1 MGQQT
6 MDIAARLSA
15 IVESSDDAII
25 SKKFDG
31 TIISWNEAAQNIF
44 GYTAEEAINNNIAII
59 IPEELYEEENE
70 IIAKV
75 KKGERIS
82 HYETIR
88 KTKDGNKISIALSIS
103 PIKNVNGDII
113 GISKIVRD
121 ISRQNEANEK
131 QAVLAAIVDS
141 SDDAIISKTLFGII
155 TSWNYAAS
163 KMFGYTEAEAMGKHI
178 SIIIPPDRIDE
189 EAMIIESIRNGK
201 KIQHFE
207 TVRVARGGRELN
219 ISLTVSPVRN
229 KDGKIIGASKI
240 ARDITEKIETEK
252 QRLLYTKKLQQ
263 LNEYKDE
270 FMAMASHE
278 LKTPLTIIKAN
289 LELLLLKMQKDA
301 NNFFVE
307 KTLKQVNKLDNLIND
322 LLDVS
327 KIQSGKLELKLADFN
342 MNILLKDIISNIQ
355 FTTLIRI
362 ILKENSSKVSAYG
375 DQDRIGLVITN
386 LINNAI
392 KYAPNSKEIVID
404 TFESDDAIT
413 VTIKDNGIG
422 IPLEELINIF
432 SRFYRVPGLNST
444 FSGSGIGLYIS
455 SEIIRRHG
463 GKIWA
468 GERVRQ
474 GFNFLF
480 FNSGFNKPYR
490 LTGYLAFA
498 GV

>member
-70 IIAKV
+70 ISAKV

-121 ISRQNEANEK
+121 ISGQNEANEK

-207 TVRVARGGRELN
+207 TVRVARDGRELN

-355 FTTLIRI
+355 FTTLTRI

-404 TFESDDAIT
+404 TFKSDDVIT

-422 IPLEELINIF
+422 IPREELINIF

-468 GERVRQ
+468 ESELDTGST
-474 GFNFLF
+474 FYFSIPASTN
-480 FNSGFNKPYR
+480 
-490 LTGYLAFA
+490 LTG
-498 GV
+498 

>member
-70 IIAKV
+70 ISAKV

-121 ISRQNEANEK
+121 ISGQNEANEK

-301 NNFFVE
+301 NSFFVE

-404 TFESDDAIT
+404 TFKSDDVIT

-422 IPLEELINIF
+422 IPREELINIF

-468 GERVRQ
+468 ESELDKGST
-474 GFNFLF
+474 FYFSIPASTN
-480 FNSGFNKPYR
+480 
-490 LTGYLAFA
+490 LTG
-498 GV
+498 

>member
-1 MGQQT
+1 

-70 IIAKV
+70 ISAKV

-121 ISRQNEANEK
+121 ISGQNEANEK

-163 KMFGYTEAEAMGKHI
+163 KMFGYTETEAMGKHI

-207 TVRVARGGRELN
+207 TVRVARDGRELN

-375 DQDRIGLVITN
+375 
-386 LINNAI
+386 
-392 KYAPNSKEIVID
+392 Y
-404 TFESDDAIT
+404 
-413 VTIKDNGIG
+413 
-422 IPLEELINIF
+422 
-432 SRFYRVPGLNST
+432 
-444 FSGSGIGLYIS
+444 
-455 SEIIRRHG
+455 
-463 GKIWA
+463 
-468 GERVRQ
+468 
-474 GFNFLF
+474 
-480 FNSGFNKPYR
+480 
-490 LTGYLAFA
+490 
-498 GV
+498 

>member
-121 ISRQNEANEK
+121 ISGQNEANEK

-355 FTTLIRI
+355 FTTPIRI

-404 TFESDDAIT
+404 TFKSDDVIT

-422 IPLEELINIF
+422 IPREELINIF

-468 GERVRQ
+468 ESELDKGST
-474 GFNFLF
+474 FYFSIPASTN
-480 FNSGFNKPYR
+480 
-490 LTGYLAFA
+490 LTG
-498 GV
+498 

>member
-121 ISRQNEANEK
+121 ISGQNEANEK

-404 TFESDDAIT
+404 TFKSDDVIT
-413 VTIKDNGIG
+413 VTITDNGIG
-422 IPLEELINIF
+422 IPREELINIF

-468 GERVRQ
+468 ESELDKGST
-474 GFNFLF
+474 FYFSIPASTN
-480 FNSGFNKPYR
+480 
-490 LTGYLAFA
+490 LTG
-498 GV
+498 

>member
-70 IIAKV
+70 ISAKV

-121 ISRQNEANEK
+121 ISGQNEANEK

-404 TFESDDAIT
+404 TFKSDDVIT

-422 IPLEELINIF
+422 IPREELINIF

-468 GERVRQ
+468 ESELDTGST
-474 GFNFLF
+474 FYFSIPASTN
-480 FNSGFNKPYR
+480 
-490 LTGYLAFA
+490 LTG
-498 GV
+498 

>member
-44 GYTAEEAINNNIAII
+44 VYTAEEAINNNIAII

-70 IIAKV
+70 ISAKV

-88 KTKDGNKISIALSIS
+88 KTKDGNKISIVLSIS

-113 GISKIVRD
+113 GVSKIVRD

-207 TVRVARGGRELN
+207 TVRVARDGRELN

-404 TFESDDAIT
+404 TFKSDDVIT

-422 IPLEELINIF
+422 IPREELINIF

-468 GERVRQ
+468 ESELDTGST
-474 GFNFLF
+474 FYFSIPASTN
-480 FNSGFNKPYR
+480 
-490 LTGYLAFA
+490 LTG
-498 GV
+498 

>member
-70 IIAKV
+70 ISAKV

-121 ISRQNEANEK
+121 ISGQNEANEK

-207 TVRVARGGRELN
+207 TVRVARDGRELN

-229 KDGKIIGASKI
+229 KDGKIMGASKI

-404 TFESDDAIT
+404 TFKSDDVIT

-422 IPLEELINIF
+422 IPREELINIF

-468 GERVRQ
+468 ESELDTGST
-474 GFNFLF
+474 FYFSIPASTN
-480 FNSGFNKPYR
+480 
-490 LTGYLAFA
+490 LTG
-498 GV
+498 

>member
-70 IIAKV
+70 ISAKV

-88 KTKDGNKISIALSIS
+88 KTKDGNKISIVLSIS

-121 ISRQNEANEK
+121 ISGQNEANEK

-355 FTTLIRI
+355 FTTLTRI

-404 TFESDDAIT
+404 TFKSDDVIT

-422 IPLEELINIF
+422 IPREELINIF

-468 GERVRQ
+468 ESELDTGST
-474 GFNFLF
+474 FYFSIPASTN
-480 FNSGFNKPYR
+480 
-490 LTGYLAFA
+490 LTG
-498 GV
+498 

>member
-70 IIAKV
+70 ISAKV

-121 ISRQNEANEK
+121 ISGQNEANEK

-207 TVRVARGGRELN
+207 TVRVARDGRELN

-404 TFESDDAIT
+404 TFKSDDVIT

-422 IPLEELINIF
+422 IPREELINIF

-468 GERVRQ
+468 ESELDTGST
-474 GFNFLF
+474 FYFSIPASTN
-480 FNSGFNKPYR
+480 
-490 LTGYLAFA
+490 LTN
-498 GV
+498 

>member
-1 MGQQT
+1 

-70 IIAKV
+70 ISAKV

-121 ISRQNEANEK
+121 ISGQNEANEK

-301 NNFFVE
+301 NSFFVE

-404 TFESDDAIT
+404 TFKSDDVIT

-422 IPLEELINIF
+422 IPREELINIF

-468 GERVRQ
+468 ESELDTGST
-474 GFNFLF
+474 FYFSIPASTN
-480 FNSGFNKPYR
+480 
-490 LTGYLAFA
+490 LTG
-498 GV
+498 